1 MAGGGDAEME
11 QAVSGELPYDACNR
25 VIEVT
30 RRKADKHE
38 RLAKRGTLA
47 IIVSTASIPVV
58 LVISTQW
65 FAFGLGKLVPA
76 ALAALGTVIAGWI
89 QLQAPHDRWKLY
101 RGYQRVLEAERLKY
115 ENRIDPYHGEDR
127 DGVLV
132 DRLTKAELAM
142 HDEWSGLV
150 PRSADAAAA
159 VARRPS

>member
-1 MAGGGDAEME
+1 MAGSDDSEE
-11 QAVSGELPYDACNR
+11 QQAVSGESPYDACNR

-38 RLAKRGTLA
+38 RYAKRSTIAL
-47 IIVSTASIPVV
+47 IMSTASIPIF
-58 LVISTQW
+58 LVISTEW
-65 FAFGLGKLVPA
+65 WAFGLGKVVPT
-76 ALAALGTVIAGWI
+76 ALAALGTVIAGWL
-89 QLQAPHDRWKLY
+89 QLGAPHDRWKLY

-115 ENRIDPYHGEDR
+115 DNRIDPYQGEDR
-127 DGVLV
+127 DVVLV

-159 VARRPS
+159 VARGPN